1 MDFDEY
7 EKIKS
12 AHWKFCCAFIR
23 TTRKNLLHKDHEKTC
38 SRVILNINNTN
49 MKNLETNL
57 PHIGKNTEVQKTSNK
72 LKHFKKLYYTIE
84 KLL

>member
-1 MDFDEY
+1 
-7 EKIKS
+7 
-12 AHWKFCCAFIR
+12 
-23 TTRKNLLHKDHEKTC
+23 
-38 SRVILNINNTN
+38 